1 MNIYKYFTNWLL
13 FQYIFEQN
21 DDPII
26 PTNFNDIIIKDG
38 LDLKYYNLSTYQLL
52 LDFDY
57 KKYSFIQIDKLVEFY
72 KKNGN
77 MKYEIQIE
85 IIGKCVHFKYVPA
98 FNIEEFENSY
108 YVTTDVKIPTTQ
120 YKQMMKQKK

>member
-1 MNIYKYFTNWLL
+1 MYPLKWDNYGTQNSTIELYRAILLNEFKMVIFNIIKKNQPDISDMNIYKYFTNWLL

-72 KKNGN
+72 KK
-77 MKYEIQIE
+77 MVI
-85 IIGKCVHFKYVPA
+85 
-98 FNIEEFENSY
+98 
-108 YVTTDVKIPTTQ
+108 
-120 YKQMMKQKK
+120 